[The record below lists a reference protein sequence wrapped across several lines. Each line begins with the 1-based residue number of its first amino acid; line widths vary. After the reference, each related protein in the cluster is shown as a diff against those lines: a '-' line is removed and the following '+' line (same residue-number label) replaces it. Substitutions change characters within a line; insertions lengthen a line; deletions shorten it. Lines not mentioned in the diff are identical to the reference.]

1 IIMANQTI
9 MNEFFL
15 MPFSDVRKLQLLHF
29 VVFLFIYIV
38 SLSGNL
44 SIIMAITLDCHLHT
58 PMYSFLRN
66 LSFLDICFISV
77 TVPKS
82 FINSLMNSSSISFQG
97 CVAQLFLFMSFLAT
111 ELFLLTIMAFDR
123 YVAICNPLHYAM
135 IINKR
140 RCVKLACGS
149 WVGGGLYSALH
160 TANTFSSPFCGSII
174 NQFFCDIQPLLRIS
188 CSESHTGEIALIVF
202 GVCLASSCFALITL
216 SYVQIFSTVQKI
228 PSMEVE
234 GRHKAFSTC
243 LPHLTVVL
251 LFLGNGIFSYMMPTS
266 ASAFE
271 QYLMAMF
278 YSVVPP
284 LINPIIYSLR
294 NQEIKMALGR
304 VLRKILLQKKA
315 MDTPF

>member
-1 IIMANQTI
+1 MANQTT
-9 MNEFFL
+9 MSEFFL
-15 MPFSDVRKLQLLHF
+15 MAFSDVRELQLLHF

-44 SIIMAITLDCHLHT
+44 SIITAITLDCHLHT
-58 PMYSFLRN
+58 PMYYFLRN
-66 LSFLDICFISV
+66 LSFLDICLISV

-123 YVAICNPLHYAM
+123 YVAICNPLHYAI

-160 TANTFSSPFCGSII
+160 TANTFSFPFCGSII

-228 PSMEVE
+228 PSME
-234 GRHKAFSTC
+234 GRRKTISTC
-243 LPHLTVVL
+243 LPHLTVIV
-251 LFLGNGIFSYMMPTS
+251 LFLTSGMFSYMAPTS
-266 ASAFE
+266 DSALE
-271 QYLMAMF
+271 QHLVAAF

-294 NQEIKMALGR
+294 NQEIKN
-304 VLRKILLQKKA
+304 VLRKVMGRKLFPLICEEFKI
-315 MDTPF
+315 